1 MMSVIINNKLY
12 VKGASEIV
20 LKNCT
25 HWENSKNNFQAEP
38 LTSETAVM
46 INDIIE
52 KMASKS
58 LRTLCLGYRVV
69 DDSEIREENNPKD
82 SKGIYK
88 IEK

>member
-1 MMSVIINNKLY
+1 MSVIINNKLY

-25 HWENSKNNFQAEP
+25 HWENSKNDFKVQP
-38 LTSETAVM
+38 LTSENAKM

-58 LRTLCLGYRVV
+58 LRTLCLGYREVS
-69 DDSEIREENNPKD
+69 DSEIREENNPKD
-82 SKGIYK
+82 SKGLYK
-88 IEK
+88 VEK